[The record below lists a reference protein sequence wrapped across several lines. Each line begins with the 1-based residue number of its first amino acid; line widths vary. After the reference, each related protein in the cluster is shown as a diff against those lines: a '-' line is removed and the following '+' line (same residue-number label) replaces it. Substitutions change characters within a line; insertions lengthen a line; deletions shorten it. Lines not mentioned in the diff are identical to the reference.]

1 MALYEKWHKWRGY
14 GDEKQMVSD
23 KKARLET
30 MVNVTVLICQ
40 PDIYFLQKKWKFLS
54 EDLESVYI

>member
-1 MALYEKWHKWRGY
+1 MALDEKWHKWRGY

-40 PDIYFLQKKWKFLS
+40 HDIFFRKSESFFS